1 MERSMHSLRVSS
13 CGLWVRSVQLVCY
26 FHLSPPSIYCWPTQ
40 AHSHV
45 RSAKRDIYLLRPTKE
60 IREPFSFEI
69 DETHCGFISFRLDTA
84 EKQNSEWSHLSSG
97 ALPLHSQ
104 WANPSAS
111 RQGLISDP
119 ANHAESSEGSQGISG
134 TPSINPHLFLQH
146 HPKCMP
152 VTMSV
157 GKLQNSES
165 VNVSTCLH
173 AKSLQSCLTLC
184 NPLDSSSPGSS
195 VHGILQARI
204 LESVAMLSSRES
216 SWPRDQTYVFYVFCI
231 GRRVLYH

>member
-1 MERSMHSLRVSS
+1 M
-13 CGLWVRSVQLVCY
+13 
-26 FHLSPPSIYCWPTQ
+26 
-40 AHSHV
+40 
-45 RSAKRDIYLLRPTKE
+45 
-60 IREPFSFEI
+60 
-69 DETHCGFISFRLDTA
+69 
-84 EKQNSEWSHLSSG
+84 SSG

-204 LESVAMLSSRES
+204 LEWVAVPFWRGSSQL
-216 SWPRDQTYVFYVFCI
+216 RDRTHISGVCCKA
-231 GRRVLYH
+231 GRFFTH